1 LGLALSSCKPV
12 DRAITPLGESRDDFP
27 STLTHPK
34 GGNFLSFKE
43 TTCLQ
48 LAPKISIK
56 ESMLQDNRS
65 QQAPVDPPLSPA
77 APLLLIIDSEKT
89 RGQKIADFLE
99 SQGFRVEL
107 GLKPSFASLS
117 EVARDK
123 FLIVIWNV
131 GQFPNPLPP
140 AVKEWKRRA
149 RIVSLILLTQPDP
162 GQADLKAVSE
172 GWIDQLV
179 SPEHWS
185 ALLAA
190 VRSEIDKERY
200 RRELSQVAGQLK
212 RIKQDKAR
220 SLRRAAELEGIYNAT
235 LENLMTALDLRDVE
249 TFGHSR
255 VVARYSQALAQILGI
270 TDNSRIDYIRQG
282 ALLHDV
288 GKIAIPDSIL
298 KKPDRLTAEEWEKI
312 KLHPTLGY
320 GLVKEIKLVE
330 TVGHIILYHHER
342 FDGQG
347 YPFGLKKDNIP
358 LEARIFA
365 LADSLDAITSHRP
378 YRQERDFRA
387 ARLEIISGRG
397 YQFDPKIVDAFCSL
411 ELEAWEKIR
420 YETAKIS
427 PALEKFR
434 I

>member
-1 LGLALSSCKPV
+1 
-12 DRAITPLGESRDDFP
+12 
-27 STLTHPK
+27 
-34 GGNFLSFKE
+34 
-43 TTCLQ
+43 
-48 LAPKISIK
+48 
-56 ESMLQDNRS
+56 MLQDNRG
-65 QQAPVDPPLSPA
+65 QQAPVDPPLSLA
-77 APLLLIIDSEKT
+77 TPLLLIIDSEKT
-89 RGQKIADFLE
+89 QGQQIADFLE
-99 SQGFRVEL
+99 SRGFRVEL
-107 GLKPSFASLS
+107 RLKPSFTLLS
-117 EVARDK
+117 EVAKDE
-123 FLIVIWNV
+123 FLIVIWNI
-131 GQFPNPLPP
+131 GQFPNLSPL
-140 AVKEWKRRA
+140 AVQEWKRRA
-149 RIVSLILLTQPDP
+149 KIASLILLTPPDP
-162 GQADLKAVSE
+162 GQKDLKAVSK
-172 GWIDQLV
+172 GWVDQLV

-200 RRELSQVAGQLK
+200 RRELNQVAGQLK
-212 RIKQDKAR
+212 KIKQDKAR
-220 SLRRAAELEGIYNAT
+220 TQRRAAELEGIYNAT

-270 TDNSRIDYIRQG
+270 TDNSRIDHIRQG

-288 GKIAIPDSIL
+288 GKIAIPDAIL

-320 GLVKEIKLVE
+320 GLIKEIKLVE

-378 YRQERDFRA
+378 YRRERDFRA
-387 ARLEIISGRG
+387 AQLEIISGRG
-397 YQFDPKIVDAFCSL
+397 QQFDPKIVDAFCSL

-427 PALEKFR
+427 PALEKLR

>member
-270 TDNSRIDYIRQG
+270 TDNSRIDHIRQG

>member
-1 LGLALSSCKPV
+1 
-12 DRAITPLGESRDDFP
+12 
-27 STLTHPK
+27 
-34 GGNFLSFKE
+34 
-43 TTCLQ
+43 
-48 LAPKISIK
+48 
-56 ESMLQDNRS
+56 MLQDNRS

-270 TDNSRIDYIRQG
+270 TDNSRIDHIRQG